1 MTPAT
6 NAASRIVRARRPADG
21 YHVVRQGEWVSKI
34 AAQYGIADW
43 RRIWSHPNNSGLVQK
58 RKEPNVIY
66 PGDRLFIPDLM
77 TRQENCPTDQRHQFK
92 VATRKKKLKIV
103 LANWKHEPRVGIP
116 CRLEINDE
124 ISGRRTNTD
133 GQGKAEFEIPEWVT
147 VAHFLVGEDGSE
159 SYEVRVGHLDPIDEV
174 SGYQQRLSN
183 LGYNPGEIDG
193 IEGSKTKSAIR
204 SFQNFE
210 NYLAG
215 SEVLKVDG
223 IMGPKTKEKL
233 GQRHGY

>member
-1 MTPAT
+1 MNQGWAFPAGLKSMMKYRGVGQTPT
-6 NAASRIVRARRPADG
+6 GKEKRNSR
-21 YHVVRQGEWVSKI
+21 
-34 AAQYGIADW
+34 
-43 RRIWSHPNNSGLVQK
+43 
-58 RKEPNVIY
+58 
-66 PGDRLFIPDLM
+66 F
-77 TRQENCPTDQRHQFK
+77 
-92 VATRKKKLKIV
+92 
-103 LANWKHEPRVGIP
+103 
-116 CRLEINDE
+116 
-124 ISGRRTNTD
+124 
-133 GQGKAEFEIPEWVT
+133 
-147 VAHFLVGEDGSE
+147 
-159 SYEVRVGHLDPIDEV
+159 RVGHLDPIDEV